1 MNGASTMTA
10 ARAIDECPPP
20 GRFAAH
26 RAAENGACRPDERPV
41 QLELVIPALNE
52 ELRLGPSL
60 AAVCKHLATLS
71 FSARVLVV
79 DNGSVDATAET
90 AAAADSAAVP
100 VRVIGCRDR
109 GKGAAVRAGMQAAR
123 ARWVGFC
130 DADLA
135 TPIDTLD
142 EVAARLAEGAPVVI
156 GSRRCTGAS
165 YTHKQPAVRRAGGW
179 AFRRL
184 SRDLVPGVADTQ
196 CGFKF
201 FTADAAAVLFRDIGS
216 DGFSFDLELL
226 ARAAQCGLPVIEV
239 PVAWT
244 DRDGSSLR
252 PVEHGR
258 EVLREVRRLRRLA
271 ATEESAD
278 HRAGAA
284 AG

>member
-123 ARWVGFC
+123 AR
-130 DADLA
+130 
-135 TPIDTLD
+135 
-142 EVAARLAEGAPVVI
+142 
-156 GSRRCTGAS
+156 
-165 YTHKQPAVRRAGGW
+165 
-179 AFRRL
+179 
-184 SRDLVPGVADTQ
+184 
-196 CGFKF
+196 
-201 FTADAAAVLFRDIGS
+201 
-216 DGFSFDLELL
+216 
-226 ARAAQCGLPVIEV
+226 
-239 PVAWT
+239 
-244 DRDGSSLR
+244 
-252 PVEHGR
+252 
-258 EVLREVRRLRRLA
+258 
-271 ATEESAD
+271 
-278 HRAGAA
+278 
-284 AG
+284 